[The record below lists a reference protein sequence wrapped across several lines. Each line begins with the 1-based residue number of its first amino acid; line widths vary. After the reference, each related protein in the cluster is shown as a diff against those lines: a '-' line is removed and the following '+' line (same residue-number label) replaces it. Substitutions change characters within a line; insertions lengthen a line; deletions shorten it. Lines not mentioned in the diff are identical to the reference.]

1 MQGHR
6 RRLIVGKINISGLTL
21 KDKGLVMKEGQNY
34 NNNNVKQ
41 LNNACRMPITILH
54 V

>member
-34 NNNNVKQ
+34 NNKQ
-41 LNNACRMPITILH
+41 CQTIE
-54 V
+54 